1 MGDQVKIQMKTTV
14 FITRRGKSFAI
25 AKVISLAARFS
36 TNKVSRD
43 AKPGIWRAFR
53 KSGEFQSGQMGQTV
67 NLLSLDFGGS
77 NPSSPTRQAYGDAG
91 KPVPAVLPR
100 NHLII

>member
-36 TNKVSRD
+36 TDKSFQES
-43 AKPGIWRAFR
+43 KTR
-53 KSGEFQSGQMGQTV
+53 K
-67 NLLSLDFGGS
+67 LAS
-77 NPSSPTRQAYGDAG
+77 NQEEYG
-91 KPVPAVLPR
+91 
-100 NHLII
+100 